1 MPPPMT
7 RISASVVEVMMR
19 RILPCGDRS
28 VYVPRFTLAI
38 DRDRLAH
45 AGRLLR
51 ADVLVLRLSR
61 PAPRGVPVVARRGR
75 GRLLAL
81 GGRAGL
87 AVPGRWRDRR
97 SRRPAARDP
106 GRRRR
111 ARAVGRAR
119 VQDRDAVAP
128 LPDAWGP

>member
-1 MPPPMT
+1 MRAPRRSAT
-7 RISASVVEVMMR
+7 RANARVAFRGSAFARSGAYMAPRIFASVVEVMMR

-28 VYVPRFTLAI
+28 VYVPRFTLAV

-81 GGRAGL
+81 GGRAGI
-87 AVPGRWRDRR
+87 AVP
-97 SRRPAARDP
+97 
-106 GRRRR
+106 
-111 ARAVGRAR
+111 
-119 VQDRDAVAP
+119 
-128 LPDAWGP
+128 